1 MKMSSASITFVRSF
15 RVHVSAYRGGVLL
28 VLLGILIVT
37 TFVCSGC
44 AAEPVRPARYTGVK
58 YKGRATHQGIPTWS
72 TWKGPTQ

>member
-1 MKMSSASITFVRSF
+1 MKLFPASITFVRSF

-37 TFVCSGC
+37 TLASSGC
-44 AAEPVRPARYTGVK
+44 AAEPVTPARYAGAK

-72 TWKGPTQ
+72 TWKGPSQ